1 MKYTSA
7 STYIFVILL
16 YNGFK
21 DSINKQGINGKVL
34 TVFECLKLD
43 AYFFY

>member
-34 TVFECLKLD
+34 TVFKCLKFGCI
-43 AYFFY
+43 FFY